1 MHLWRTLGPAIP
13 RQVASPQSLL
23 PFHRASQAYYRSY
36 DRFNANTKKRL
47 TNGPYRGKPLPSHQ
61 IRPSK
66 KTFVLR
72 SAATSSAPPTCAP
85 RRTLDLTI
93 AELEQIRNTR
103 QPQE

>member
-47 TNGPYRGKPLPSHQ
+47 TNGPYRGKRFASEGSFGAVHK
-61 IRPSK
+61 I
-66 KTFVLR
+66 TFRVR
-72 SAATSSAPPTCAP
+72 
-85 RRTLDLTI
+85 
-93 AELEQIRNTR
+93 EQ
-103 QPQE
+103 

>member
-47 TNGPYRGKPLPSHQ
+47 TNGPYRGKTV
-61 IRPSK
+61 
-66 KTFVLR
+66 TFHGILL
-72 SAATSSAPPTCAP
+72 A
-85 RRTLDLTI
+85 
-93 AELEQIRNTR
+93 RNG
-103 QPQE
+103 